1 MRLAGNI
8 LVSLAGLGGVLFV
21 VTYGLMA
28 PWWRSWAG
36 RSLMSLGFAI
46 AAACSLVTI
55 SLWWPDIPWRPWLR
69 IVLYGLAAAATWI
82 AFATV
87 VVSQIRRRRP

>member
-1 MRLAGNI
+1 MKLIGDL
-8 LVSLAGLGGVLFV
+8 LVSAAALGGVLFV
-21 VTYGLMA
+21 VTYATLA

-46 AAACSLVTI
+46 AAACSVVTI
-55 SLWWPDIPWRPWLR
+55 ALWWPDFPWRPWLR
-69 IVLYGLAAAATWI
+69 VVLYGLAALSTWV

-87 VVSQIRRRRP
+87 VTSQIRRRR